1 MTKECLHSN
10 WKDNTNISSAG
21 EPIATAEQK
30 DISQSRFKLSSKCV
44 NKQDPVQIT
53 VKCQKRTKIINSVM
67 QLERIIN
74 KTLKLGKLKENR
86 LKITK

>member
-30 DISQSRFKLSSKCV
+30 DMSQSMSS
-44 NKQDPVQIT
+44 T
-53 VKCQKRTKIINSVM
+53 AASV
-67 QLERIIN
+67 
-74 KTLKLGKLKENR
+74 
-86 LKITK
+86 

>member
-21 EPIATAEQK
+21 EPIATK
-30 DISQSRFKLSSKCV
+30 DMSQSRFKHSSKCV
-44 NKQDPVQIT
+44 NKQDPVKIT

-67 QLERIIN
+67 QLERIMN